1 MNTQMVDW
9 TNSGFFS
16 RLPRL
21 TRSLLR
27 PAAVVAPFLA
37 LAMPATTACAQNL
50 IQDPSFEANAPTASI
65 QPPWHVASGAVD
77 IWTAGI
83 TSLTPHSGSYFANP
97 FDNSSVLTQDV
108 SIAKS
113 GKYQFQFFYAATA
126 GQTWALTAKV
136 AGITVFTKSDITNT
150 AMESASSVVKLNA
163 GSAQVLFDSEF
174 VSGATFP
181 EFGIDDV
188 SLIYLGPNALSFASL
203 NRNQT
208 AMASSINAAMDAGA
222 LTTVT
227 NALAGASDQK
237 ELAGALNQLSPE
249 IYNYGLVE
257 TLYGSQQFA
266 NDLMSCKV
274 AGQQGVSIAREG
286 QCLWVRARARFSDFD
301 RTSEDI
307 GAHATTGSFS
317 AGGQI
322 ALAPDWRLGFAAG
335 YDSVSLS
342 SGVATSEGDRANVG
356 GIIKYNPGQWLFAA
370 GVTGGW
376 STYDT
381 DRTML
386 FGDFS
391 SAAHSKNDINY
402 VSGQLHAG
410 YSFQHD
416 NYYVKPL
423 VDAAITNVSLDGFTE
438 NDGGGAALA
447 VAGKSDTV
455 VSVSPGI
462 EFGSEKNVHNFVTI
476 RPFVRAGLTWQ
487 DTDQFLLNT
496 NFADAPDVAGF
507 TTATKLDTL
516 FADVSA
522 GVDLINMHGATL
534 SLQYD
539 GHYAEDTSLSS
550 ISVKGSARF

>member
-1 MNTQMVDW
+1 MLAM
-9 TNSGFFS
+9 
-16 RLPRL
+16 LPM
-21 TRSLLR
+21 T
-27 PAAVVAPFLA
+27 A
-37 LAMPATTACAQNL
+37 LAEPVSTENL
-50 IQDPSFEANAPTASI
+50 IQNPSFE
-65 QPPWHVASGAVD
+65 SGLSD
-77 IWTAGI
+77 WETAGAI
-83 TSLTPHSGSYFANP
+83 DVLPDGLGGMPAHSGNYFANP
-97 FDNSSVLTQDV
+97 YSGGATLSQDV
-108 SIAKS
+108 TLTKS
-113 GKYQFQFFYAATA
+113 GKYQFQFYYAAMA
-126 GQTWALTAKV
+126 GDTWSLTAKV
-136 AGITVFTKSDITNT
+136 AGITVFSRSDITGNDLK
-150 AMESASSVVKLNA
+150 ESTSVVKLDA
-163 GSAQVLFDSEF
+163 GSAQVLFDADW
-174 VSGATFP
+174 VSGSYG
-181 EFGIDDV
+181 EFAIDDV

-203 NRNQT
+203 NRNQS
-208 AMASSINAAMDAGA
+208 AMVTSINAAMDAGA

>member
-1 MNTQMVDW
+1 MMTQMADR
-9 TNSGFFS
+9 TSGASFS
-16 RLPRL
+16 RTPRLPR
-21 TRSLLR
+21 SLSL
-27 PAAVVAPFLA
+27 PAAAVVPFLT
-37 LAMPATTACAQNL
+37 LAMLPATASAQNL
-50 IQDPSFEANAPTASI
+50 IQNPGFEDLASPPYMVPS
-65 QPPWHVASGAVD
+65 PWVVESGLVD
-77 IWTAGI
+77 IWPDGQDGI
-83 TSLTPHSGSYFANP
+83 RAHSGSYFANP
-97 FDNSSVLTQDV
+97 WSGGGVLTQDV
-108 SIAKS
+108 SLTKS
-113 GKYQFQFFYAATA
+113 GKYQFQFYYAVQA

-136 AGITVFTKSDITNT
+136 DGITVFTKSDITNT
-150 AMESASSVVKLNA
+150 TMESATSVVKLNA
-163 GSAQVLFDSEF
+163 GSVQVLFDAVAISGYEF
-174 VSGATFP
+174 A
-181 EFGIDDV
+181 IDDV
-188 SLIYLGPNALSFASL
+188 SLIYLGPDALSFASL

-208 AMASSINAAMDAGA
+208 AIVTSINSAMEAGA
-222 LTTVT
+222 VPAVT
-227 NALAGASDQK
+227 DALASAPDQQS
-237 ELAGALNQLSPE
+237 LAVALNQLSPE
-249 IYNYGLVE
+249 IYNYGLIE

-376 STYDT
+376 STSDT

-423 VDAAITNVSLDGFTE
+423 VDAAITNVSLNGFTE
-438 NDGGGAALA
+438 NDGSGAALA

-462 EFGSEKNVHNFVTI
+462 EFGSEKNVHDFVTI

-487 DTDQFLLNT
+487 DTDQFLLSA